1 MFLLCHLNKL
11 GYKEIHKQNVT
22 AFCLNLSSVQS
33 YIPEPRMSITA
44 CFFQKNI
51 SGSRCQKSNSGG
63 VYRCTLKN
71 KTLLN
76 LYNMRRLILSQL

>member
-1 MFLLCHLNKL
+1 MFLHCHLNKL
-11 GYKEIHKQNVT
+11 GYIEIHKKNVT

-33 YIPEPRMSITA
+33 YVPEPRKSITA
-44 CFFQKNI
+44 YFFQKSI
-51 SGSRCQKSNSGG
+51 LGSRCQKSNSGG
-63 VYRCTLKN
+63 VYRRTLKN